1 MLIHA
6 YMNKRY
12 GMGLGDFIRGSLSCY
27 QMCNIYKIPLAI
39 DFRNHTIGQ
48 YLELN
53 YNFRQCEAL
62 EIVDLQDIRKFTV
75 SCLKHHLTIRQK
87 NKDIKMLRRKDMYIY
102 TNVWPRFPL
111 AEREKEFAK
120 SFLIPNAELQLA
132 MNAALPIREEYEIVH
147 IRSGD
152 MFAFDTQIGETFDRS
167 TDQLLESLSVIQ
179 TIKESTHRK
188 IIVMSDS
195 LKLKK
200 LLSSKY
206 GLVSLNTV
214 PTHTALESKDGD
226 NEEQSNTVIETGT
239 RDTLVDFFVMSYAKH
254 IHQFSVQHWGSG
266 FSNSISWIYDV
277 PLTTYK
283 I

>member
-12 GMGLGDFIRGSLSCY
+12 GMGLGDFIRGSLGCY

-39 DFRNHTIGQ
+39 DFRNHSVGQ
-48 YLELN
+48 YLDLDVK
-53 YNFRQCEAL
+53 FRQCMSS

-87 NKDIKMLRRKDMYIY
+87 NKDIKMLRRRDMYIY
-102 TNVWPRFPL
+102 TNIWPRFPL

-120 SFLIPNAELQLA
+120 SFLVPNAELQLSI
-132 MNAALPIREEYEIVH
+132 NSALPIREEYEIVH

-152 MFAFDTQIGETFDRS
+152 QFAFDTQIGETFDRS
-167 TDQLLESLSVIQ
+167 TDQLLESLSVIES
-179 TIKESTHRK
+179 IKNSTHRK

-195 LKLKK
+195 LNLKR

-206 GLVSLNTV
+206 GLISLNTV
-214 PTHTALESKDGD
+214 PTHTALESKD
-226 NEEQSNTVIETGT
+226 EENLSNASKDLAI
-239 RDTLVDFFVMSYAKH
+239 RDTLVDFFIMSQAKH

-266 FSNSISWIYDV
+266 FSNSINWIYDV